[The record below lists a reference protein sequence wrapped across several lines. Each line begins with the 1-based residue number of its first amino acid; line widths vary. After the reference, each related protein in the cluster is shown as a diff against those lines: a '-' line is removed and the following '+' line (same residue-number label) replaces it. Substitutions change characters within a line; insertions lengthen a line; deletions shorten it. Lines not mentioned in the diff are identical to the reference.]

1 MLKPNFILENITDIS
16 VDFLKENKIKALLL
30 DVDNTLSVA
39 HGTKVLRPGVP
50 EWLTEMQKNGIKLV
64 VLSNAKKSRAKA
76 FANSISLSVVGMALK
91 PLPFGYLTAKKLLNL
106 KANNIAMVGDQI
118 FTDILGANL
127 VGLKT
132 IWLINITPED
142 KLSFKIRRKIEQ
154 KLKGRWNKNER

>member
-50 EWLTEMQKNGIKLV
+50 EWLTEMQQNGIKLV

-91 PLPFGYLTAKKLLNL
+91 PLPFGYISAKKMLGLNA
-106 KANNIAMVGDQI
+106 KNIAMVGDQI
-118 FTDILGANL
+118 FTDILGAKV
-127 VGLKT
+127 VGFKSV
-132 IWLINITPED
+132 WLTNITPEE
-142 KLSFKIRRKIEQ
+142 KFSFKIRRKLEQ
-154 KLKGRWNKNER
+154 KLKSRWNKNER